1 MPRSPQPNSK
11 RPRSP
16 ESASEVPSS
25 PTASHVSPSEPVG
38 LITAREAVRR
48 LGVKPAT
55 LYAYVSRGLLRS
67 AGVPGSRERR
77 YYAQDVERVKRLHRS
92 GRRAGA
98 PPAPFD
104 SFAPVLDSAICLV
117 ENGRLYYRGIDA
129 IALPDRA

>member
-16 ESASEVPSS
+16 ESTSEVPSS

-67 AGVPGSRERR
+67 AGVPESRERR
-77 YYAQDVERVKRLHRS
+77 YYADDVERLRRLRRT
-92 GRRAGA
+92 GRQAAVPRG
-98 PPAPFD
+98 PFD
-104 SFAPVLDSAICLV
+104 TLAPALDSAICLV
-117 ENGRLYYRGIDA
+117 ENGRC
-129 IALPDRA
+129 